1 MLRSTLFVA
10 AALAL
15 SACATAP
22 SDQTAASAERDCF
35 NASTASG
42 FTYVDEHH
50 IKISA
55 GPSRHY
61 MLTTQFNARDLDWTQ
76 AIAIHSTSNWI
87 CTGNGLGVELRG
99 GDRRLNYPISLIE
112 RLPEVIPADQGS

>member
-1 MLRSTLFVA
+1 MLRTTLFIA
-10 AALAL
+10 AALTL
-15 SACATAP
+15 SACATA
-22 SDQTAASAERDCF
+22 SDTQTAASANRDCF
-35 NASTASG
+35 NASTVSG
-42 FTYVDEHH
+42 YTYVDEHH

-76 AIAIHSTSNWI
+76 AIAIRSTSNWI

-99 GDRRLNYPISLIE
+99 GDRRLSYPISSIE
-112 RLPEVIPADQGS
+112 RLPEETPADQGS